1 MLKFIPQRIKEVKSN
16 KNKNNLTNTKDRIF
30 PNEILEVKK
39 VRKINK
45 NNYDHLNEIKG
56 KENYVIKRLEIK
68 PCNNDFKTVSDEAKN
83 NLNKR
88 YYFENQSSLW

>member
-1 MLKFIPQRIKEVKSN
+1 MKFIPQRIKEVKSK

-56 KENYVIKRLEIK
+56 KENYAIKRLEIK

>member
-1 MLKFIPQRIKEVKSN
+1 MKFIPQRIKEVKSN

-56 KENYVIKRLEIK
+56 KENYVIKRSEIK

-88 YYFENQSSLW
+88 YYFDNQSSLW

>member
-1 MLKFIPQRIKEVKSN
+1 M
-16 KNKNNLTNTKDRIF
+16 TNTKDRIF

-45 NNYDHLNEIKG
+45 NYYDHLNEIKE
-56 KENYVIKRLEIK
+56 KENYVIKRSEIK
-68 PCNNDFKTVSDEAKN
+68 PCNNDFKKVSDEAKN